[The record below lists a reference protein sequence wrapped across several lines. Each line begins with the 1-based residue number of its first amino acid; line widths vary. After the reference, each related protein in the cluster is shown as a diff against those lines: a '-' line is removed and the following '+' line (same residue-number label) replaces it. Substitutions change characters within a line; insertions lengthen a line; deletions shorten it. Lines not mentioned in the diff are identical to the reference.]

1 MNPGP
6 LEILIIAVFALLVFG
21 PKKLPELSRTLGRA
35 LAEFRR
41 ATKEFSDELTS
52 AVDEDVNQTKKA
64 DDTQMRPGPRP
75 EPRARSD

>member
-6 LEILIIAVFALLVFG
+6 LEILLIVVFALVVFG
-21 PKKLPELSRTLGRA
+21 PKKLPELSRTVGRA

-52 AVDEDVNQTKKA
+52 AVDDDVTPRKQR
-64 DDTQMRPGPRP
+64 DDVEMRPGPRP
-75 EPRARSD
+75 ENSGSD